1 MQEHHWH
8 TRDCEHHVT
17 EEQAEGL
24 AVWAF
29 WLGFG
34 AGFLGCI
41 LLANLL
47 GWYS

>member
-1 MQEHHWH
+1 MVMQE
-8 TRDCEHHVT
+8 RNVT

-29 WLGFG
+29 WVGLG
-34 AGFLGCI
+34 AGFVFAI
-41 LLANLL
+41 LLSYLL

>member
-1 MQEHHWH
+1 MQEK
-8 TRDCEHHVT
+8 TVT

-29 WLGFG
+29 WVGVL

-41 LLANLL
+41 LLSNLL